1 MVAPAQNPSLVNWG
15 ILILL
20 TSCHGSLANR
30 VFGRKRPSSSL
41 VKGESSFCSCL
52 AMLPPRLPCSSE
64 SLFPHRAKKLAFRMG
79 RPEVASKLGVV
90 TGQYRRLLSPC
101 IVRAQAQCLI
111 SRMGVISSE
120 ARVAAKRREVARRL
134 ERELR
139 EERSASSVDGHLPLV
154 SLKKDQVGQG
164 GDVAMDFRH

>member
-1 MVAPAQNPSLVNWG
+1 M
-15 ILILL
+15 
-20 TSCHGSLANR
+20 
-30 VFGRKRPSSSL
+30 
-41 VKGESSFCSCL
+41 
-52 AMLPPRLPCSSE
+52 
-64 SLFPHRAKKLAFRMG
+64 
-79 RPEVASKLGVV
+79 ASKLGVV

-139 EERSASSVDGHLPLV
+139 EERSASSVDGNLPLA